1 VEAQSEPAPQASRD
15 AALIEALRMEI
26 LELKA
31 HVASLANRNAELTR
45 QMNNERYERPPH
57 Y

>member
-1 VEAQSEPAPQASRD
+1 MEAQSEPAPQASRD